1 MERGRRKGRDEG
13 GRGEGNEEEEGRMER
28 EIGGARRLERE
39 ICKMAEFPIW
49 IEIEWDKVAMH

>member
-1 MERGRRKGRDEG
+1 MREG
-13 GRGEGNEEEEGRMER
+13 GREGNEEEEGRMER